1 MLNKDRYHIKR
12 KFSLGMVLI
21 AVVLGALIGSALGE
35 VIGLVLPDGVVKDF
49 FLRSAS
55 FGWSPVLVNLAIVT
69 FTFGFTFKLNIIGVI
84 GIILA
89 AYIFRWYA

>member
-1 MLNKDRYHIKR
+1 MISRDKYRMKR
-12 KFSLGMVLI
+12 KMTISAVLI
-21 AVVLGALIGSALGE
+21 AIVLGALMGSALGQ
-35 VIGLVLPDGVVKDF
+35 VIGVIMPDGVVKDF

-55 FGWSPVLVNLAIVT
+55 IGFSPVLVNLVIIS
-69 FTFGFTFKLNIIGVI
+69 FTFGFNFNLNIIGVI

>member
-1 MLNKDRYHIKR
+1 MKKR
-12 KFSLGMVLI
+12 LSIGMILI
-21 AVVLGALIGSALGE
+21 AVVLGALMGSVLGQ
-35 VIGLVLPDGVVKDF
+35 VIGVVMPDGVVKDF

-55 FGWSPVLVNLAIVT
+55 IGFSPVLVNLVIIS
-69 FTFGFTFKLNIIGVI
+69 FTFGFTFNLNIIGVI